1 MTKLLKTAAIA
12 AIITGFGVSANAL
25 DVTAPLSEP
34 GFGVE
39 MIEGATAQQTTDGL
53 PILSEDARIGV
64 ARMDGGRLIP
74 APHGEVYDW
83 QLLRKR
89 TDRNIEVMN
98 AGDYLK
104 YIPEIPFNGV
114 DTDNKI
120 DEIRLTAANEGYS
133 HVIIYGVGPDAYK
146 TSLGGKTAQQA
157 GLKPK
162 PSGKAL
168 NGAKAVALLIDS
180 HTGDVLGA
188 AKTDNVAYNI
198 GYLVDDV
205 EQVLEN
211 LSQI

>member
-98 AGDYLK
+98 AGDDLK

>member
-12 AIITGFGVSANAL
+12 AIITGFSASANAL
-25 DVTAPLSEP
+25 EVTAPLSQP

-39 MIEGATAQQTTDGL
+39 MIEGMTIQQTTNAL
-53 PILSEDARIGV
+53 PTLGEDARIGV

-74 APHGEVYDW
+74 TPHGEVYDW

-89 TDRNIEVMN
+89 TDLNIEVMN

-104 YIPEIPFNGV
+104 YIPEIPFNGI

-133 HVIIYGVGPDAYK
+133 HVIIYGIGPDAYR
-146 TSLGGKTAQQA
+146 TSLGGKTIQQA
-157 GLKPK
+157 GLKSKVK
-162 PSGKAL
+162 PEDWDNAKAL
-168 NGAKAVALLIDS
+168 AILVDS

-205 EQVLEN
+205 EHVLAQ
-211 LSQI
+211 LS